1 MRQRY
6 ILTYLIL
13 LVIQII
19 LGDLLNLSQY
29 VVICFLPV
37 MILSLPITYNTTRL
51 LVISFASAL
60 AVDFFTNGMLGL
72 TTCALL
78 PVALARNRLI
88 RLVFG
93 TELMSRQED
102 ISIHKQGGGKVFLT
116 ILLATTLFFAVF
128 IPIDCAGTRSMSFMA
143 TRFLLSV
150 ALSSAVSYY
159 VAGVLAPREADR
171 WN

>member
-1 MRQRY
+1 
-6 ILTYLIL
+6 
-13 LVIQII
+13 
-19 LGDLLNLSQY
+19 
-29 VVICFLPV
+29 
-37 MILSLPITYNTTRL
+37 
-51 LVISFASAL
+51 
-60 AVDFFTNGMLGL
+60 MLGL

>member
-13 LVIQII
+13 LAIQIV

-29 VVICFLPV
+29 VIICFLPV
-37 MILSLPITYNTTRL
+37 MILSLPITHSTTRL
-51 LVISFASAL
+51 LVIAFVSAM

-72 TTCALL
+72 NICALL

-93 TELMSRQED
+93 SELLSRQED
-102 ISIHKQGGGKVFLT
+102 ISIHKQGGGKVLLA

-128 IPIDCAGTRSMSFMA
+128 IPVDCAGTRSVSFMVV
-143 TRFLLSV
+143 RLLVSV

>member
-6 ILTYLIL
+6 IFTYLIL
-13 LVIQII
+13 LAIQII

-29 VVICFLPV
+29 VIVCFLPV
-37 MILSLPITYNTTRL
+37 MVLSLPITFSTPRL
-51 LVISFASAL
+51 MIIAFASAI

-72 TTCALL
+72 NVCALL

-93 TELMSRQED
+93 SELLSRQED
-102 ISIHKQGGGKVFLT
+102 ISIHKQGGGKVLLS

-128 IPIDCAGTRSMSFMA
+128 IPVDCAGTRTLSFMA
-143 TRFLLSV
+143 VRMLV
-150 ALSSAVSYY
+150 AVSYY

>member
-37 MILSLPITYNTTRL
+37 MILSLPITYNTTQL

>member
-1 MRQRY
+1 MRRRY
-6 ILTYLIL
+6 IFTFLIL

-37 MILSLPITYNTTRL
+37 MILSLPITHSTSRL
-51 LVISFASAL
+51 LAIAFACGL

-72 TTCALL
+72 CTCALL
-78 PVALARNRLI
+78 PVALARNTLI

-93 TELMSRQED
+93 SELLSRQED
-102 ISIHKQGGGKVFLT
+102 ISIHKQGGGKVLLA
-116 ILLATTLFFAVF
+116 ILLATTLYFAVF
-128 IPIDCAGTRSMSFMA
+128 IPVDCAGTRPLSFMA
-143 TRFLLSV
+143 LRLLISV

>member
-143 TRFLLSV
+143 TRFLL
-150 ALSSAVSYY
+150 
-159 VAGVLAPREADR
+159 
-171 WN
+171 

>member
-6 ILTYLIL
+6 ILIYLIL

-37 MILSLPITYNTTRL
+37 MILSLPITYNTTQL

>member
-37 MILSLPITYNTTRL
+37 MILSLPITYNTPQL

-78 PVALARNRLI
+78 PVALARHRLI